1 MIYFHRPETAHD
13 TLMIERKML
22 EIAVKEWD
30 KMGKMGDQ
38 FANQS
43 QKDVRI
49 LVISDYVY
57 LVLTYD
63 IESALSYTCDFV
75 YPV

>member
-1 MIYFHRPETAHD
+1 MIVYNLQELIYFHRPETAHD

-49 LVISDYVY
+49 
-57 LVLTYD
+57 
-63 IESALSYTCDFV
+63 
-75 YPV
+75 

>member
-1 MIYFHRPETAHD
+1 
-13 TLMIERKML
+13 MIERKML

-49 LVISDYVY
+49 
-57 LVLTYD
+57 
-63 IESALSYTCDFV
+63 
-75 YPV
+75 